1 MTTTKAVTICPSKLG
16 TFQQHQAVVSAED
29 EGAEKGAV
37 DPAPRRP
44 SGAKTGASDLTG
56 WLRWKFSR
64 ARPT

>member
-1 MTTTKAVTICPSKLG
+1 LLPWSIATAMTTAMTTTKAVTICPSKLG

-44 SGAKTGASDLTG
+44 SGATGPG
-56 WLRWKFSR
+56 RR
-64 ARPT
+64 I